1 MTTLTKLLTASIMLM
16 WIQKVSPCLVL
27 YPVDKIIKFEEMKKL
42 LKKQEEKIKQFNDK
56 RKALYLE
63 EQNLL
68 QKEPDYFPED
78 NIDFD
83 DFTEILPEEF
93 SHSENGENITNEYA
107 PDETQDDGDYP
118 EFPTTK
124 DDNDYDYSEFEMV
137 KQEPTDVDETEEYE
151 DEKYEDYYGEFFPN
165 EKRNKRDAGEV
176 IDGLV
181 ESGEKL
187 LSGNMVGSI
196 TTFLKTLA
204 KPVFHYFIKS
214 DNDKAMTKFTHR
226 LLPETGFKGS
236 PNALMISKAA
246 RQGDGERVWSTIA
259 ENTQTWN
266 PRSSFKNDKF
276 HKSEVHLEC
285 RRNIPIIDKNVVN
298 RLKSMSLMVTS
309 LMTSLHDTTISDLN
323 HGFKE
328 ASRQF
333 KKIIDDTNHILN
345 ATTNNPDIDTILIML
360 ENTATTMEFVMEIL
374 ANDSMAIMGLAAA
387 GFIAFLVIL
396 QAIALIKI
404 NRDIKLNIMDVNLKL
419 QELER
424 YRDQGTRP
432 ERASTNP
439 EQELRNAV
447 INAVNEAVEQ
457 TLADAIGRMF
467 ARTQGPA
474 IEQVDTNSR
483 VPAGTRYQGNI
494 VSLRPTTGG
503 RQAIY

>member
-1 MTTLTKLLTASIMLM
+1 MTTLTKLLTTSIMLI
-16 WIQKVSPCLVL
+16 WIQKVNPCLVL

-42 LKKQEEKIKQFNDK
+42 IKKQEEKIEQLNEK
-56 RKALYLE
+56 RKALYQE
-63 EQNLL
+63 EHNLL
-68 QKEPDYFPED
+68 QQEPDYFPEE
-78 NIDFD
+78 NIDFN
-83 DFTEILPEEF
+83 DFAEFLPEEF
-93 SHSENGENITNEYA
+93 GHSGNGEIITDENA
-107 PDETQDDGDYP
+107 SDETQDDGDYP

-137 KQEPTDVDETEEYE
+137 KQELIDVDEIEEYE

-176 IDGLV
+176 IEGLV

-328 ASRQF
+328 ASRHF
-333 KKIIDDTNHILN
+333 KKIIEDTNHILN

-360 ENTATTMEFVMEIL
+360 ENTATTMEFVMEVL
-374 ANDSMAIMGLAAA
+374 ANDSMAIMGLAVARL
-387 GFIAFLVIL
+387 IAFLVIL
-396 QAIALIKI
+396 QAITIIKI
-404 NRDIKLNIMDVNLKL
+404 NRDIKLNIMDINLKL
-419 QELER
+419 QELEKC
-424 YRDQGTRP
+424 RDQGNKP
-432 ERASTNP
+432 ERASMSP
-439 EQELRNAV
+439 DQELRNTV
-447 INAVNEAVEQ
+447 INAVNEAVEL
-457 TLADAIGRMF
+457 TLGDAIG
-467 ARTQGPA
+467 
-474 IEQVDTNSR
+474 
-483 VPAGTRYQGNI
+483 
-494 VSLRPTTGG
+494 
-503 RQAIY
+503 